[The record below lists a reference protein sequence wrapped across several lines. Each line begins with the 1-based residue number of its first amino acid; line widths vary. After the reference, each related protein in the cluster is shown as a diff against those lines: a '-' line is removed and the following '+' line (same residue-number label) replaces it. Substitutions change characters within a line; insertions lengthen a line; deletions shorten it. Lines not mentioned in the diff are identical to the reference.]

1 MRRDFV
7 EKWTYV
13 AYICRNLYQIDL
25 LKVRFLSY
33 PWFYTRNIPKIMGTG
48 AECRLHASTPS
59 REREDSLGLAHTP
72 RPWCRRH
79 GTSERIGLARGAQPW
94 GKETVAEGFTASSA
108 SGLGQ
113 FFLCFPRSYQRH
125 FVL

>member
-48 AECRLHASTPS
+48 AECRLSVL
-59 REREDSLGLAHTP
+59 RVLLSLPLM
-72 RPWCRRH
+72 
-79 GTSERIGLARGAQPW
+79 
-94 GKETVAEGFTASSA
+94 
-108 SGLGQ
+108 
-113 FFLCFPRSYQRH
+113 LC
-125 FVL
+125 